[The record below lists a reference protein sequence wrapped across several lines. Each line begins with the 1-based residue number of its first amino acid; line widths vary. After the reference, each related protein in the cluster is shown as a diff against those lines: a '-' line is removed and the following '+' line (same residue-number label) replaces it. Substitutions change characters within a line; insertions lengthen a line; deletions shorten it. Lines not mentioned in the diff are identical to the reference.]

1 MVRHLLQSRITRY
14 NNGGQNMPDVALSG
28 GQSSSF
34 RSDPYNVDQRG
45 FLNDIVVCSLFLLLS
60 VLGQELGHGRKS

>member
-1 MVRHLLQSRITRY
+1 
-14 NNGGQNMPDVALSG
+14 MPDVALSG

-45 FLNDIVVCSLFLLLS
+45 FLNDIVVCSLFLLLCVRTRTWAWEKKLIS
-60 VLGQELGHGRKS
+60 

>member
-1 MVRHLLQSRITRY
+1 
-14 NNGGQNMPDVALSG
+14 MPDVALSG

-45 FLNDIVVCSLFLLLS
+45 FLNDIVVCSLFLQLS